1 MSIDQAR
8 EFIKRV
14 KSDPDLLRQ
23 AASLRTR
30 EERRRWARGL
40 GYDFTGGELNQ
51 ASAELSDEELE
62 LVSGGSCC
70 GYTCESDYH
79 CGRDTCLDRP

>member
-14 KSDPDLLRQ
+14 KNDPDLLQQ

-40 GYDFTGGELNQ
+40 GYEFTGEELGQ
-51 ASAELSDEELE
+51 ASAELTDEELE

-70 GYTCESDYH
+70 GNICELDFCQGDRY
-79 CGRDTCLDRP
+79 CGYDG

>member
-1 MSIDQAR
+1 MSIEKAR

-14 KSDPDLLRQ
+14 KNEPDLLRQ
-23 AASLRTR
+23 AACFQTR

-40 GYDFTGGELNQ
+40 GYDFTGEELEQ
-51 ASAELSDEELE
+51 ATAELTDEELE

-70 GYTCESDYH
+70 GFTCETDS
-79 CGRDTCLDRP
+79 RTCSWDRP